1 MSDVFNRM
9 DNDDNTKLAQP
20 RVATPTN
27 IYDSS
32 SREITRHGTF
42 EEVLWNGL
50 PSATAGGWSTNAVLT
65 IGEKRSLRRGGVV
78 DESAVATTVA
88 TAVASQEASPGYN
101 SYLDEFNR
109 NITIRHAKLRKI
121 TSDVSASQERVDKV
135 LSDSSI
141 DRCMN
146 RLSCRK
152 EY

>member
-20 RVATPTN
+20 RVTTPAN
-27 IYDSS
+27 IYDSR

-65 IGEKRSLRRGGVV
+65 IGEKRRLRRGGVV

-88 TAVASQEASPGYN
+88 SQEASPSYN
-101 SYLDEFNR
+101 SYLEEFNR

-121 TSDVSASQERVDKV
+121 TSDV
-135 LSDSSI
+135 
-141 DRCMN
+141 
-146 RLSCRK
+146 
-152 EY
+152 